1 MAKKKILFI
10 VSSATHIGPKNRAT
24 GNFLMET
31 GHPYVIF
38 KQHGYD
44 VDIFSIKGGEAP
56 LDGMNDKNNE
66 LCQVFLNGSGLTQMR
81 TTRPI
86 TEVAYPEQYDAVFVP
101 GGLAPMADMP
111 ENKRVHNII
120 KTMWES
126 GKVVS
131 AVCHGPVSLLNVK
144 LNDGSWLI
152 DGKNI
157 TSFSNAEEENYAK
170 TDVPFELETALRKH
184 GCNYSSVEPWQPYSI
199 TDGMLVTGQ
208 NPASALGV
216 GIRVVTILESKA

>member
-10 VSSATHIGPKNRAT
+10 VSSAAHIGPKNRTT

-31 GHPYVIF
+31 GHPYVTF

-44 VDIFSIKGGEAP
+44 IDVFSIKGGEAP
-56 LDGMNDKNNE
+56 LDGWNDKNNE
-66 LCQVFLNGSGLTQMR
+66 LVQIFLNGTGAAQMK

-86 TEVAYPEQYDAVFVP
+86 TEVSYPEQYDAVFVP

-111 ENKRVHNII
+111 ENRRVHAII
-120 KTMWES
+120 KMMWES

-144 LNDGSWLI
+144 LSDGSWLV

-170 TDVPFELETALRKH
+170 ADVPFELETALRSH
-184 GCNYSSVEPWQPYSI
+184 GCNFSSVEPWQPYSI

-216 GIRVVTILESKA
+216 ATRVVTILESKQ